1 MQLNSKME
9 NICMYKVRIFK
20 NTCDLYTRI
29 FYSNEKKM
37 KEKKIK
43 FCFTILFNILFLDI
57 LNNIF
62 QYNIFS

>member
-1 MQLNSKME
+1 
-9 NICMYKVRIFK
+9 MYKVRIFK

-43 FCFTILFNILFLDI
+43 FCFTTLFNILFLDI